1 MSKIIKTE
9 KPSVLPLLA
18 AGAVWL
24 VLGLVLP
31 LYRLWALALT
41 AAASVGVYAAAKR
54 LCPPQV
60 REYEVAFHTGVDDVD
75 QMLEAVQKQLETL
88 HALNDAIPDEGLS
101 ASMTRMEK
109 AGRSILEVVEA
120 DPKKAK
126 QIRRFANYY
135 LPDAVKILTT
145 YAKMEQ
151 QGVKG
156 ENADALR
163 AEVEKNA
170 AAIAAA
176 FENQLDALYSAEVLD
191 IGADLDVLK
200 SLMKGQGL

>member
-1 MSKIIKTE
+1 MDYVRRETE
-9 KPSVLPLLA
+9 QAPDS
-18 AGAVWL
+18 
-24 VLGLVLP
+24 
-31 LYRLWALALT
+31 
-41 AAASVGVYAAAKR
+41 VYAGLQFAILGNYLDFSALGDKVSFDT
-54 LCPPQV
+54 LS
-60 REYEVAFHTGVDDVD
+60 G
-75 QMLEAVQKQLETL
+75 MLE
-88 HALNDAIPDEGLS
+88 
-101 ASMTRMEK
+101 K
-109 AGRSILEVVEA
+109 AR
-120 DPKKAK
+120 D
-126 QIRRFANYY
+126 IRRFASYY

-151 QGVKG
+151 QGVRG

-170 AAIAAA
+170 AAIATA

>member
-1 MSKIIKTE
+1 MSKWIEKKT
-9 KPSVLPLLA
+9 PPVLPIYFA
-18 AGAVWL
+18 ALVWL
-24 VLGLVLP
+24 VGGIVLP

-41 AAASVGVYAAAKR
+41 ALLSAAAYAVGGR
-54 LCPPQV
+54 LCPKRVQRIEQP
-60 REYEVAFHTGVDDVD
+60 FMTGSEDADA
-75 QMLEAVQKQLETL
+75 MLTSVQGHLASL
-88 HALNDAIPDEGLS
+88 HRLNEQIPDDGLS
-101 ASMTRMEK
+101 EAIRRMET
-109 AGRSILEVVEA
+109 AGKSILDEVEQH
-120 DPKKAK
+120 PEKARD
-126 QIRRFANYY
+126 IRRFANYY

-170 AAIAAA
+170 AAIATA

>member
-1 MSKIIKTE
+1 MSKWIEKKT
-9 KPSVLPLLA
+9 PPVLPIYFA
-18 AGAVWL
+18 ALVWL
-24 VLGLVLP
+24 VGGIVLP

-41 AAASVGVYAAAKR
+41 ALLSAAAYVVGGR
-54 LCPPQV
+54 LCPKRVQRIEQP
-60 REYEVAFHTGVDDVD
+60 FMTGSEDADAMLTSVQGHLASLQRLNEQIPDDG
-75 QMLEAVQKQLETL
+75 LS
-88 HALNDAIPDEGLS
+88 DAIR
-101 ASMTRMEK
+101 RMET
-109 AGRSILEVVEA
+109 AGKSILDEVEQH
-120 DPKKAK
+120 PEKARD
-126 QIRRFANYY
+126 IRRFANYY

>member
-1 MSKIIKTE
+1 M
-9 KPSVLPLLA
+9 
-18 AGAVWL
+18 
-24 VLGLVLP
+24 
-31 LYRLWALALT
+31 
-41 AAASVGVYAAAKR
+41 
-54 LCPPQV
+54 V
-60 REYEVAFHTGVDDVD
+60 RS
-75 QMLEAVQKQLETL
+75 L
-88 HALNDAIPDEGLS
+88 
-101 ASMTRMEK
+101 
-109 AGRSILEVVEA
+109 
-120 DPKKAK
+120 
-126 QIRRFANYY
+126 
-135 LPDAVKILTT
+135 KILTT

-170 AAIAAA
+170 AAIATA